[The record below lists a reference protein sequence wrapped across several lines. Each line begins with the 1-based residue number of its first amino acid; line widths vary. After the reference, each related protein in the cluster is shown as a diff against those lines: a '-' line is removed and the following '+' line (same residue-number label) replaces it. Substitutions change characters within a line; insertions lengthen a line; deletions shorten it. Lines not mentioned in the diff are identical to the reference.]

1 MPPSCPC
8 LVSGSSGR
16 IDVVITTPTA
26 GQLIEGIGNALSECD
41 FPAVVSLLRV
51 LAATDPAQAE
61 SVYGALRLG
70 LVIAREGS
78 QT

>member
-1 MPPSCPC
+1 
-8 LVSGSSGR
+8 
-16 IDVVITTPTA
+16 VITTPTA
-26 GQLIEGIGNALSECD
+26 GQLIEDIGRALTGCD

-51 LAATDPAQAE
+51 LAAEHPVQAE
-61 SVYGALRLG
+61 SVIGALRLG